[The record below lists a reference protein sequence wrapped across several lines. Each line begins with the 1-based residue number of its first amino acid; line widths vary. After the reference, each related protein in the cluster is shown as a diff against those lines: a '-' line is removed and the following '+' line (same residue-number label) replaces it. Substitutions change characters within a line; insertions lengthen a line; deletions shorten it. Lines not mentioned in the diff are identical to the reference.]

1 MRISKYRNCFY
12 VILFIQNLY
21 CFAGD
26 NGRKPWISLSSGLTV
41 SGQYYRNWGGDP
53 RQQPFMYSISGS
65 PALDIKGMTMPF
77 NVLYSNQIFTYQQP
91 FNQIGFTPRFKWGTI
106 YLGSTTMRLSNYS
119 LAGQRFTGVGADLQ
133 LGWFRIG
140 GMYGRLRRQVL
151 PLGLSN
157 DPLTFLNEREASA
170 FERRGYA
177 VKLGFGKKE
186 QFFDFIFFKAND
198 ILPEG
203 YVKED
208 WFIPGFGS
216 DTTKTFVMPKENAV
230 FAINSS
236 FKIAKKIQLRNDW
249 AISAFTRDLNAD
261 SVYIADEKARQW
273 AERILLP
280 RFSTTVRIA
289 GESSIRYLHKY
300 ASPSFTYKR
309 IEHEY
314 TSLGAYFFQTDIE
327 QYAAGLTLNLFKSRL
342 TLSGNF
348 GQQRDNLQGLRL
360 RTSTRNISSLAGNFN
375 PSPNWG
381 ASFNYSNYGLTQSP
395 LPKTLTDTTR
405 INQVNNALSLVP
417 RYSFKGKNLAHNF
430 TLVLGYNAMS
440 NLGASLGASA
450 EITSYNTSLNYTLTH
465 LPSNFSAGLAPT
477 RILSQTQAGEIVS
490 NGASAQASRNF
501 AKGKIQ
507 TNYAYGF
514 FGNSFNGL
522 SNGNTQTHTLGFA
535 IQPNKWPSASVN
547 LQYINNSSLNDA
559 AGASFKELYINL
571 TVSYTFKK

>member
-177 VKLGFGKKE
+177 VKVGFGKKE

-342 TLSGNF
+342 TLNGNF

>member
-1 MRISKYRNCFY
+1 
-12 VILFIQNLY
+12 
-21 CFAGD
+21 
-26 NGRKPWISLSSGLTV
+26 
-41 SGQYYRNWGGDP
+41 
-53 RQQPFMYSISGS
+53 
-65 PALDIKGMTMPF
+65 
-77 NVLYSNQIFTYQQP
+77 
-91 FNQIGFTPRFKWGTI
+91 
-106 YLGSTTMRLSNYS
+106 
-119 LAGQRFTGVGADLQ
+119 
-133 LGWFRIG
+133 
-140 GMYGRLRRQVL
+140 
-151 PLGLSN
+151 
-157 DPLTFLNEREASA
+157 
-170 FERRGYA
+170 
-177 VKLGFGKKE
+177 
-186 QFFDFIFFKAND
+186 
-198 ILPEG
+198 
-203 YVKED
+203 
-208 WFIPGFGS
+208 
-216 DTTKTFVMPKENAV
+216 
-230 FAINSS
+230 
-236 FKIAKKIQLRNDW
+236 
-249 AISAFTRDLNAD
+249 LNAD

>member
-1 MRISKYRNCFY
+1 MPISKFGKYSI
-12 VILFIQNLY
+12 VLLFIQNLY

-91 FNQIGFTPRFKWGTI
+91 FNQIGFSPRFKWGTI

-177 VKLGFGKKE
+177 VKVGFGKKE

-208 WFIPGFGS
+208 WFIPGFGN
-216 DTTKTFVMPKENAV
+216 DTTKTFVLPKENAV

-236 FKIAKKIQLRNDW
+236 FKLAKKLQLRNDW

-261 SVYIADEKARQW
+261 SVYIADEKAREW

-289 GESSIRYLHKY
+289 GESSIRFLHKY
-300 ASPSFTYKR
+300 VSPSLTYKR

-314 TSLGAYFFQTDIE
+314 TTLGAYFFQTDIE

-360 RTSTRNISSLAGNFN
+360 RTSTRNISSLSGNYN

-395 LPKTLTDTTR
+395 LPKTLTDSTR

-417 RYSFKGKNLAHNF
+417 RYTIRRKKFSHNF
-430 TLVLGYNAMS
+430 TLILGYNAMS

-450 EITSYNTSLNYTLTH
+450 EITSYNTALNYTLNH
-465 LPSNFSAGLAPT
+465 LPTNFSAGLAPT
-477 RILSQTQAGEIVS
+477 RIVSQTQAGEIQS
-490 NGASAQASRNF
+490 SGASAQMARNF
-501 AKGKIQ
+501 AKGLVQ
-507 TNYAYGF
+507 LNYSFGF
-514 FGNSFNGL
+514 FGNAFNG
-522 SNGNTQTHTLGFA
+522 STNGNTQTHTLGFA
-535 IQPNKWPSASVN
+535 VQAPRWPTASVN
-547 LQYINNSSLNDA
+547 MQYINNSSLNDA